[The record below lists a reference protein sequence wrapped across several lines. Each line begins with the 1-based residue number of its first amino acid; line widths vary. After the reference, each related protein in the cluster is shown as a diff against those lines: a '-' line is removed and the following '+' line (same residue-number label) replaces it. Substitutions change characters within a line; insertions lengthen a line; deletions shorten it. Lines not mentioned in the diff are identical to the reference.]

1 MTVSW
6 ASLFGYI
13 QARTAEPVRTVAFL
27 VDVKSLTIGL
37 TVNGTDA
44 KGAPLKFGEVYPI
57 LEAYLPTLGV
67 PEAADVL
74 NGSVEIDYVTNT
86 AVVTVY
92 YKHGKRK
99 QRREQRY
106 DFSGGA

>member
-1 MTVSW
+1 M
-6 ASLFGYI
+6 FGYI
-13 QARTAEPVRTVAFL
+13 QARTPEPVRAVAFL
-27 VDVKSLTIGL
+27 VDVKGLSIAL

-57 LEAYLPTLGV
+57 MEAYLPTLGV
-67 PEAADVL
+67 PDDADVL
-74 NGSVEIDYVTNT
+74 NGAIEIDYTTNT
-86 AVVTVY
+86 AVVTAF